1 MHSLVF
7 SYSYDL
13 HSIGLGEVVFFDTTR
28 LKSRHD
34 YELMADNFSGQLY
47 KNVKGS
53 GSISI
58 RYSLDIK
65 SVFKKTLLIFNLYN
79 KYKYNI
85 YDAVQISQLIMLNNL
100 IGTLP
105 TQLKKAITFCD
116 AHPEDNLIAQSLK
129 SRSINT
135 YTLQHGYYVL
145 SDESINSEV
154 YLNFVSDYMLCWG
167 ESSVDNI
174 TLMGLE
180 RNKLIKFGCF
190 KKNNNLNV
198 SLKKNRVTLFLNGTH
213 SSEDNYQLVSL
224 YSQIKNQDKDIEV
237 KIRRHPDDNNNYG
250 LEEDAFDKLS
260 LIESMSLTCYSVIL
274 SSGTFVDLYLNNIPF
289 SILKTEKMP
298 NEFKTLRQCGSV
310 TEILSHINQRIFVS
324 VEDARLIEKKTD
336 WGVLK

>member
-1 MHSLVF
+1 
-7 SYSYDL
+7 
-13 HSIGLGEVVFFDTTR
+13 
-28 LKSRHD
+28 
-34 YELMADNFSGQLY
+34 MADNFSGQLY
-47 KNVKGS
+47 ENVKGS

-65 SVFKKTLLIFNLYN
+65 SILKKILLIFKLYN
-79 KYKYNI
+79 KGKYHI
-85 YDAVQISQLIMLNNL
+85 YDAAQVSQLIMLNNL
-100 IGTLP
+100 IGALP
-105 TQLKKAITFCD
+105 TQIKKAITFCD

-129 SRSINT
+129 LSLINT

-145 SDESINSEV
+145 NDESINSEV
-154 YLNFVSDYMLCWG
+154 YRNFVSDYMLCWG

-174 TLMGLE
+174 TMMGLE

-190 KKNNNLNV
+190 KKKNNLNV
-198 SLKKNRVTLFLNGTH
+198 SSKKNRVTLFLNGTH

-250 LEEDAFDKLS
+250 LEEDVFDKLP
-260 LIESMSLTCYSVIL
+260 LIESMNLTAYSVVL

-298 NEFKTLRQCGSV
+298 NEFKNLRQCGSV
-310 TEILSHINQRIFVS
+310 REILSNINQRIFVS
-324 VEDARLIEKKTD
+324 VEDTRLIEQKTD